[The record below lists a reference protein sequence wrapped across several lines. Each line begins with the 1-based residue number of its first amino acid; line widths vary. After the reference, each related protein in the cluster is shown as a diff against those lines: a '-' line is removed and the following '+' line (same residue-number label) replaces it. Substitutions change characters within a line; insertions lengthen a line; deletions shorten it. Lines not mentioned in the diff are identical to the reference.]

1 MTNRPDLDGW
11 LRGRRRVIV
20 LTHARPDGDALG
32 AAAGIAHAAESA
44 GALAEVALFDP
55 LPARYEF
62 LRSAARWTQ
71 WTDAHRD
78 TLKQGRAQ
86 DAFDGVAIVDT
97 CASAQLT
104 PAADCL
110 PTAPPILVV
119 DHHRTRDPIAERPGD
134 LVWIDESAGAASLL
148 VTEWLETRLGSTAW
162 RPEVA
167 LALFVGIATDTGWFR
182 HSNADARVFAAAS
195 RLIAHGVHPSELYEQ
210 LYQNDALP
218 RLRLV
223 ARMFS
228 NLELRADGRL
238 AVLQLRATDFLAAG
252 ADESA
257 TEDLVNEANR
267 LAGLEALL
275 LFVERPDGAMRV
287 NFRSRHTLDVA
298 ALARTFGG
306 GGHARAAG
314 ARPPGTWDAVVPA
327 VIAATE
333 AALAAAGCGNRGSA

>member
-1 MTNRPDLDGW
+1 MSDRPDLGGW
-11 LRGRRRVIV
+11 LHGRRRVLV

-32 AAAGIAHAAESA
+32 AAAGFAHAAESA
-44 GALAEVALFDP
+44 GAATEVALFDP

-62 LRSAARWTQ
+62 LRSAAHWTQ
-71 WTDAHRD
+71 WSDAHRA
-78 TLKQGRAQ
+78 TLKAGRAP

-97 CASAQLT
+97 CASAQLA

-110 PTAPPILVV
+110 ATAPPILVI

-148 VTEWLETRLGSTAW
+148 VAEWLETRREPTAW
-162 RPEVA
+162 KPQVA
-167 LALFVGIATDTGWFR
+167 LALFVGIASDTGWFR
-182 HSNADARVFAAAS
+182 HSNADARIFAAAS
-195 RLIAHGVHPSELYEQ
+195 RLIAHGVHPNELYEQ

-223 ARMFS
+223 ARMLS
-228 NLELRADGRL
+228 TLELRAHGRL
-238 AVLQLRATDFLAAG
+238 AVLQLRSTDFVAAG
-252 ADESA
+252 ADESV

-267 LAGLEALL
+267 LAGLEAIL
-275 LFVERPDGAMRV
+275 LFVERPDGTLRV
-287 NFRSRHTLDVA
+287 NFRSRHALDVA

-314 ARPPGTWDAVVPA
+314 ARPAGAWDAVVPA

-333 AALAAAGCGNRGSA
+333 AALEVASCGNHGSE